1 VAAGAVT
8 AAGAALT
15 LSRRNAGKRVPSFP
29 SGPVALAAADA
40 AAFAARMAGAPI
52 VRKRDLAVE
61 FAPAAARGVEP
72 LLHGTQYFP
81 RMLDDLRAAS
91 SSIHV
96 LIYGIKPGDVGSAFR
111 DILLAKVAEGIPVRV
126 SVDAVGSEVRAGSR
140 PLFRELVDGGVQ
152 VVQNRGLF
160 PDVRGPLGP
169 GAPLGWRR
177 ENVLHFDHRKFMV
190 IDGRI
195 GWLGGTGI
203 EDHFN
208 DERFTDV
215 MVRFEGPVVRQ
226 LQALFVASWRHQEGS
241 LVADDATIAAL
252 FPPDEPTDEAP
263 GDGSAE
269 VPAHVRADVPATLLV
284 NVPGTGHVPIS
295 EAYEQVID
303 AAERRVDLV
312 NPYISE
318 RPILDRLVRAAERG
332 VAVRIIVPGK
342 PTPPMPAAAFR
353 HNVPRLQEAGATV
366 LFHPTMAHAKVMVAD
381 DRVLVGGCN
390 LDALSL
396 YRNWELNVL
405 LEGEG
410 VAADFERAI
419 FAPLVE
425 VSAPADLTRTAARKA
440 FDALM
445 DRASPL
451 L

>member
-1 VAAGAVT
+1 
-8 AAGAALT
+8 
-15 LSRRNAGKRVPSFP
+15 
-29 SGPVALAAADA
+29 
-40 AAFAARMAGAPI
+40 M
-52 VRKRDLAVE
+52 
-61 FAPAAARGVEP
+61 
-72 LLHGTQYFP
+72 
-81 RMLDDLRAAS
+81 
-91 SSIHV
+91 
-96 LIYGIKPGDVGSAFR
+96 
-111 DILLAKVAEGIPVRV
+111 
-126 SVDAVGSEVRAGSR
+126 
-140 PLFRELVDGGVQ
+140 
-152 VVQNRGLF
+152 F

-169 GAPLGWRR
+169 GARIGWRR

-190 IDGRI
+190 IDGRV

-215 MVRFEGPVVRQ
+215 MVRLEGPVVRQ
-226 LQALFVASWRHQEGS
+226 LQALFVASWRHQEGP
-241 LVADDATIAAL
+241 LDLDEAGIAAL
-252 FPPDEPTDEAP
+252 FPPDDGAAEGP
-263 GDGSAE
+263 G
-269 VPAHVRADVPATLLV
+269 VVPATLLV

-405 LEGEG
+405 LEGEA

-419 FAPLVE
+419 FDPLVE
-425 VSAPADLTRTAARKA
+425 VSTPAELSRTAPRKA

-445 DRASPL
+445 DKASPL

>member
-1 VAAGAVT
+1 MRMVVATGAVT

-29 SGPVALAAADA
+29 SGPVALAADDA
-40 AAFAARMAGAPI
+40 AAFAARMVSAPI
-52 VRKRDLAVE
+52 VRKRDVAFA
-61 FAPAAARGVEP
+61 FAPALARGVEP
-72 LLHGTQYFP
+72 LLHGTAYFP
-81 RMLDDLRAAS
+81 RMFDDLRAAS

-96 LIYGIKPGDVGSAFR
+96 LIYGIKPGDVGSELR
-111 DILLAKVAEGIPVRV
+111 DILLAKVADGIPVRV

-152 VVQNRGLF
+152 VVQNRGMF

-169 GAPLGWRR
+169 GARIGWRR

-190 IDGRI
+190 IDGRV

-215 MVRFEGPVVRQ
+215 MVRLEGPVVRQ
-226 LQALFVASWRHQEGS
+226 LQALFVASWRHQEGP
-241 LVADDATIAAL
+241 LDLDEAGIAAL
-252 FPPDEPTDEAP
+252 FPPDDGAAEGP
-263 GDGSAE
+263 G
-269 VPAHVRADVPATLLV
+269 VVPATLLV

-405 LEGEG
+405 LEGEA

-419 FAPLVE
+419 FDPLVE
-425 VSAPADLTRTAARKA
+425 VSTPAELSRTAPRKA

-445 DRASPL
+445 DKASPL

>member
-1 VAAGAVT
+1 MARGRIILGLGALAAVSGVVAS
-8 AAGAALT
+8 
-15 LSRRNAGKRVPSFP
+15 SRRNAGERVPSFP
-29 SGPVALAAADA
+29 PGPVALDAADA
-40 AAFAARMAGAPI
+40 GAFAARLAAASI
-52 VRKRDLAVE
+52 VRTKDVAVA
-61 FAPAAARGVEP
+61 FAPSTARAVEP
-72 LLHGTQYFP
+72 LLHGTRYFP
-81 RMLDDLRAAS
+81 RMLDDLRAATS
-91 SSIHV
+91 SVHV
-96 LIYGIKPGDVGSAFR
+96 LIYGFKPGEVGTQFR
-111 DILLAKVAEGIPVRV
+111 DVLLAKVAEGIPVRL
-126 SVDAVGSEVRAGSR
+126 SVDAVGSEVRAGSKE
-140 PLFRELVDGGVQ
+140 LFADLVAGGVQ
-152 VVQNRGLF
+152 VVQNRGMF

-169 GAPLGWRR
+169 GAPIGWRR

-190 IDGRI
+190 VDGRI

-215 MVRFEGPVVRQ
+215 MVRFEGPAVRQ
-226 LQALFVASWRHQEGS
+226 LQALFVAGWRHQEGP
-241 LVADDATIAAL
+241 LDADEATLAAL
-252 FPPDEPTDEAP
+252 FPPDDGPADGP
-263 GDGSAE
+263 GVA
-269 VPAHVRADVPATLLV
+269 VATLLV

-318 RPILDRLVRAAERG
+318 RPILDRLVAAAERG

-353 HNVPRLQEAGATV
+353 HNVPRLQAAGATV

-390 LDALSL
+390 LDALSF
-396 YRNWELNVL
+396 YRNWELNLL
-405 LEGEG
+405 LEGAV
-410 VAADFERAI
+410 VAESFERAI
-419 FAPLVE
+419 FDPLVE
-425 VSAPADLTRTAARKA
+425 VSSPAELVRSSGRQA

-445 DRASPL
+445 DRISPL

>member
-1 VAAGAVT
+1 
-8 AAGAALT
+8 
-15 LSRRNAGKRVPSFP
+15 
-29 SGPVALAAADA
+29 LAD
-40 AAFAARMAGAPI
+40 API
-52 VRKRDLAVE
+52 VRKRDLAVG
-61 FAPAAARGVEP
+61 FAPAIARGVEP
-72 LLHGTQYFP
+72 LLHGTSYFP
-81 RMLDDLRAAS
+81 RMFADLRAAT

-96 LIYGIKPGDVGSAFR
+96 LIYGIKPGDVGSELR

-140 PLFRELVDGGVQ
+140 ALFRELVEGGVQ
-152 VVQNRGLF
+152 IVQNRGMF

-169 GAPLGWRR
+169 GAPIGWRR
-177 ENVLHFDHRKFMV
+177 ENIFHFDHRKFMV

-215 MVRFEGPVVRQ
+215 MVRLEGPVVRQ
-226 LQALFVASWRHQEGS
+226 LQALFVASWRHQEGP
-241 LVADDATIAAL
+241 LEADDATMAAL
-252 FPPDEPTDEAP
+252 FPGDEGPVD
-263 GDGSAE
+263 GDGV
-269 VPAHVRADVPATLLV
+269 VPAILLV

-405 LEGEG
+405 LEGET

-419 FAPLVE
+419 FDPLVE
-425 VSAPADLTRTAARKA
+425 VSAPAELDRTRAGRA

-445 DRASPL
+445 HRASPL

>member
-1 VAAGAVT
+1 MKRARTIVLASA
-8 AAGAALT
+8 AAGAAAAVAT
-15 LSRRNAGKRVPSFP
+15 SRRNAGKRVPSFP
-29 SGPVALAAADA
+29 PGPVALAAEDA
-40 AAFAARMAGAPI
+40 AAFAARLADAPI
-52 VRKRDLAVE
+52 VRKKDVAVG
-61 FAPAAARGVEP
+61 FAPSTARAVDP
-72 LLHGTQYFP
+72 RLHGTQYFP
-81 RMLDDLRAAS
+81 AMFADLRAAT

-96 LIYGIKPGDVGSAFR
+96 LIYGIKPGDVGSELR

-126 SVDAVGSEVRAGSR
+126 SVDAVGSEIRAKSR
-140 PLFRELVDGGVQ
+140 PLFRELVEGGVQ
-152 VVQNRGLF
+152 VVQNRGMF
-160 PDVRGPLGP
+160 PDVRGLMGP
-169 GAPLGWRR
+169 GAKVGWRR

-190 IDGRI
+190 IDGRV

-226 LQALFVASWRHQEGS
+226 LQALFVASWRHQEGP
-241 LVADDATIAAL
+241 LDADEATMAVL
-252 FPPDEPTDEAP
+252 FPPDEGPADGP
-263 GDGSAE
+263 G
-269 VPAHVRADVPATLLV
+269 VVPATLLV

-366 LFHPTMAHAKVMVAD
+366 LFHPTMAHAKVLVAD

-396 YRNWELNVL
+396 YRNWELNIL

-410 VAADFERAI
+410 VAGDFERAI
-419 FAPLVE
+419 FDPLVE
-425 VSAPADLTRTAARKA
+425 VSTPAELDRSASGKA

-445 DRASPL
+445 DRVSPL